1 MFSLNSVLFI
11 IPRQS
16 LEETNPARR
25 PPSTACWRILTT
37 SLWPAPTPWGR
48 QAHQPQTREP
58 PAVVQAIGKKTAF
71 SPSRSIPANLTPLL
85 TMRLKS
91 TEKRV
96 SMEMIWTRFIKAA
109 TLPGKMGT
117 YWRCNMGRPIILRCR
132 LCSPTEPGFLQIIM
146 HTWTHW
152 ANPAST
158 VTSSGASREPRAAPL
173 WIIRSSSYL
182 LELQGPSLD
191 DYDRRPKSSY
201 LCQTSPQPAMRQ
213 RSRSGSGLQEPMMPF
228 GESAFKTHPQGH
240 SYSSYTYPRLSEPTV
255 CVPKVTFTASL
266 PPACGTS
273 TRCAPTTLLFAF

>member
-48 QAHQPQTREP
+48 KAHPPQTREP

-182 LELQGPSLD
+182 LELQGPVGAQRRAWHTAKVNGDPAWMTMTGGQSHRTCVRRALSLPCG
-191 DYDRRPKSSY
+191 RGPGQAPGSRSPWCPSEKVHLKPTPKDTPTAPTRTRAC
-201 LCQTSPQPAMRQ
+201 LSPQCAFQ
-213 RSRSGSGLQEPMMPF
+213 R
-228 GESAFKTHPQGH
+228 
-240 SYSSYTYPRLSEPTV
+240 
-255 CVPKVTFTASL
+255 
-266 PPACGTS
+266 
-273 TRCAPTTLLFAF
+273 